1 MEFIHA
7 FTLVALNLLAI
18 NILAQKDEMQMG
30 LHFLASDETA
40 IHLGGSFA
48 YFQARNTHH
57 LLGAKL
63 SFGTDA
69 LELEATDLK
78 RYTVSMDFLSR
89 WATTGGQGRCYAELG
104 LSMMGETDRV
114 KPGTYIIDCA
124 VGMTDEGLREVN
136 LLNREGTLGN
146 RFYLG
151 LTAGVGLEARLGSR
165 FLLGANAS
173 SHFYRMEQGLRAF
186 IRPGLSLT
194 RQF

>member
-1 MEFIHA
+1 MKFIHA
-7 FTLVALNLLAI
+7 FTLVALNLLTI
-18 NILAQKDEMQMG
+18 NLLAQKDEIQLG
-30 LHFLASDETA
+30 SHFLASEATE

-78 RYTVSMDFLSR
+78 HYTLSMDFLNR
-89 WATTGGQGRCYAELG
+89 WTTTGGQGRCYAELG
-104 LSMMGETDRV
+104 LSAMGEADRL
-114 KPGTYIIDCA
+114 KPGAYFIECA
-124 VGMTDEGLREVN
+124 TGMTPEQLREASR
-136 LLNREGTLGN
+136 LYREGISDN

-151 LTAGVGLEARLGSR
+151 VTAGVGLEARLGPR
-165 FLLGANAS
+165 LLLGANAS
-173 SHFYRMEQGLRAF
+173 SHFYRMEQSLRAF
-186 IRPGLSLT
+186 IRPGLVLT